1 MAEKITLGFIGLG
14 TMGSRMA
21 DNFQNAGY
29 RLIVNDMRRAAAD
42 PLVAAGVTWADTP
55 ADVARAAAII
65 FTSLPGPPEVESV
78 VFGKNGL
85 LAGVRAGQVYFDLST
100 NSLSMVK
107 RVHAAFAERQAHML
121 DAPVSGGPAGAA
133 SGKLALWVGGEE
145 TIFRKHEAVLNVLG
159 DQVRYIGAIGSG
171 TIAKLVHNCAGYA
184 INTALAEV
192 FALGV
197 KAGLEPLELWQA
209 VRQGAVGRRR
219 TFDAV
224 AGNFLVGKFEP
235 PNFMLKLAHK
245 DVSLATAL
253 GRELGVPMRLC
264 NMTLEEMTEAL
275 GRDWGDRDSRVAMI
289 LELERAGIKI
299 AVDPERIKKV
309 LAAD

>member
-1 MAEKITLGFIGLG
+1 
-14 TMGSRMA
+14 
-21 DNFQNAGY
+21 
-29 RLIVNDMRRAAAD
+29 
-42 PLVAAGVTWADTP
+42 
-55 ADVARAAAII
+55 
-65 FTSLPGPPEVESV
+65 
-78 VFGKNGL
+78 
-85 LAGVRAGQVYFDLST
+85 
-100 NSLSMVK
+100 
-107 RVHAAFAERQAHML
+107 
-121 DAPVSGGPAGAA
+121 
-133 SGKLALWVGGEE
+133 
-145 TIFRKHEAVLNVLG
+145 VLG

-275 GRDWGDRDSRVAMI
+275 GRGWGDRDSRVAMI